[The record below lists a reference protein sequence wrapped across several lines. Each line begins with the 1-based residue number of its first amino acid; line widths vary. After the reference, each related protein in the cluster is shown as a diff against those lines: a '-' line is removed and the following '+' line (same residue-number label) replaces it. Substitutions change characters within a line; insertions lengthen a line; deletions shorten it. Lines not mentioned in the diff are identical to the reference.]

1 MQDFRYD
8 PGSLRDHA
16 AHLVAQSED
25 VVRNFV
31 LVGATTGLFLALT
44 ATAGNFVAGTVCGI
58 LGAAAGMVMGD
69 DRKRGMLRDADMA
82 LCLVQVEENTR
93 LRDSK
98 GNPVSLTT
106 PKERLQK
113 TIPAPE
119 LQPIRQ
125 VPVDAAEVSAARR
138 AAPAAEVS
146 TPVRVTKPTPA
157 SEVSTPV
164 RVTKAAPAPVPAV
177 PSVYQ
182 VIEDENGIPHY
193 AASTETSQVQP
204 AWLATSA
211 VIGAEKPKEEERPAY
226 AAEWPVEEPTRQS
239 VEEHVAPAVEERV
252 EFSEPLTAS
261 DDLSLAT
268 LAPEEQPAPSP
279 NVPRPASMDPEES
292 GLSESEVRGVH
303 QAHDTSF
310 GPSFGSS
317 MWVPDDEEDVEAV

>member
-16 AHLVAQSED
+16 ARLVAQSED

-31 LVGATTGLFLALT
+31 VMGATTGLFIALT

-58 LGAAAGMVMGD
+58 LGAAAGLVIGD
-69 DRKRGMLRDADMA
+69 DRKRGMLRDADVA

-93 LRDSK
+93 MRDSR
-98 GNPVSLTT
+98 GNLVSLAT

-113 TIPAPE
+113 TIPAPAPE

-125 VPVDAAEVSAARR
+125 PPAAPLESAASAEISAVRR
-138 AAPAAEVS
+138 AAPPAAAEVTS
-146 TPVRVTKPTPA
+146 PVRVTKP
-157 SEVSTPV
+157 
-164 RVTKAAPAPVPAV
+164 APAPAA
-177 PSVYQ
+177 PSPYQ

-193 AASTETSQVQP
+193 AAATETSQVQP
-204 AWLATSA
+204 AWLAQSA
-211 VIGAEKPKEEERPAY
+211 VIGAEKAKDEERPAY
-226 AAEWPVEEPTRQS
+226 AAEWPVEEPARQS
-239 VEEHVAPAVEERV
+239 VEEHVVAPVDAVPAYAADPGYA
-252 EFSEPLTAS
+252 EPLTAS
-261 DDLSLAT
+261 DDLSRST
-268 LAPEEQPAPSP
+268 FAPEEIAAPST

-303 QAHDTSF
+303 SAHDSSF

>member
-16 AHLVAQSED
+16 ARLVAQSEE

-31 LVGATTGLFLALT
+31 VMGATTGLFIALT

-58 LGAAAGMVMGD
+58 LGAAAGLVIGD

-93 LRDSK
+93 MRDSR
-98 GNPVSLTT
+98 GNLVSLAT

-119 LQPIRQ
+119 PVRQP
-125 VPVDAAEVSAARR
+125 AAPLESAASAEISASRR
-138 AAPAAEVS
+138 AAPPAAEVTS
-146 TPVRVTKPTPA
+146 PVRVTKP
-157 SEVSTPV
+157 
-164 RVTKAAPAPVPAV
+164 APAPAA
-177 PSVYQ
+177 PSPYQ
-182 VIEDENGIPHY
+182 VIEDENGVPHY
-193 AASTETSQVQP
+193 AAATETSQVQP
-204 AWLATSA
+204 AWLAQSA
-211 VIGAEKPKEEERPAY
+211 VIGAEKAKDEERPAY

-239 VEEHVAPAVEERV
+239 VEEHVAAPVDAAPAYAVDPGYAV
-252 EFSEPLTAS
+252 PLTAS
-261 DDLSLAT
+261 DDLSLST
-268 LAPEEQPAPSP
+268 FAPEEIPAPST

-303 QAHDTSF
+303 TVRDSSF